1 VFLAWIA
8 VLLSSVAQAE
18 EMECS
23 VDSKTYSPL
32 VRQYDPVVLPSSCYS
47 SAADL
52 AGIAQGNSVVADL
65 RPASEKSFVRIPGAI
80 DVPPGG
86 LAGFLLSVPDSVSV
100 VAVTAL
106 GGAGAAAGVCELTSQ
121 YSRLTLSP
129 FGVRSLIAA
138 NIDVLISTDN
148 SAVHSPFDIGERGGK
163 TLNTNGTDMV
173 FISDR
178 FSDQKAGSGND
189 HDIYR
194 IIPRGK
200 KPLGDIVE
208 SASAL
213 YVFSVDEYPVSEQ
226 DIISLKTVPNV
237 FFTHESIEVF
247 SRNFTGSKK
256 AEYSGKQGGIRG
268 CQ

>member
-1 VFLAWIA
+1 MFLAWIA

-23 VDSKTYSPL
+23 VDSKIYAPL
-32 VRQYDPVVLPSSCYS
+32 VRQYDPVLIPSSCYS

-52 AGIAQGNSVVADL
+52 AGIAQGNSVVVDL
-65 RPASEKSFVRIPGAI
+65 RPASEKSFARIPGAI

-106 GGAGAAAGVCELTSQ
+106 GDTGAAGVCELTSE

-138 NIDVLISTDN
+138 NIDVLISTDK
-148 SAVHSPFDIGERGGK
+148 SAVHSPFDIGEWGGE
-163 TLNTNGTDMV
+163 TLIMNGADIT

-189 HDIYR
+189 RDMYR
-194 IIPRGK
+194 IIARGK

-208 SASAL
+208 SASTL
-213 YVFSVDEYPVSEQ
+213 YVFSVDEYPVSER
-226 DIISLKTVPNV
+226 DIIYLKTVPNI
-237 FFTHESIEVF
+237 FFTHDSIEVF
-247 SRNFTGSKK
+247 SRNFTSSKK
-256 AEYSGKQGGIRG
+256 AEYSGKQRKIRG